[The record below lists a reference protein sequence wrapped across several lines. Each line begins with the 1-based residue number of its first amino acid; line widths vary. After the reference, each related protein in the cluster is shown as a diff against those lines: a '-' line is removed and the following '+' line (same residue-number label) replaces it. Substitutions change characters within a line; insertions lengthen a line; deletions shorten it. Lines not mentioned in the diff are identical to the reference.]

1 MGLILIYLGLSVSL
15 CVSSSAIE
23 LFAPF
28 YLAMTSLG
36 TCCTLGQSLA
46 LRIEVKFTQNCFYIS
61 NLNFVTASLNVKS
74 IAK

>member
-1 MGLILIYLGLSVSL
+1 MIYLGLSVSL
-15 CVSSSAIE
+15 CLSSSAIE

-28 YLAMTSLG
+28 YLAMTSLWWLA

-46 LRIEVKFTQNCFYIS
+46 LRIEVNFTQNCFYIS